1 MKCYR
6 TLSLIL
12 LSSVFL
18 FAVSCKKKSNGISL
32 SDQRIAYVDY
42 SHHGEIEHY
51 HFIYDQNNNVDSIN
65 ITGDGT
71 ALGHNGFKR
80 FEYIGS
86 SFIITKDDGS
96 SFKVY
101 ANTSGQIIEVLVA
114 DTLLMYYKG
123 TQITEQDVKSPI
135 AAYPYYTLTPTYFTW
150 TGGDITYVGPAGSG
164 GQTYYYDRSL
174 SGQPGDVFRIDAFL
188 SFGRSY
194 TKNARLAIG
203 TISGTDTL
211 EKYSYHFDPLGRI
224 DTLRKVDVSTGIY
237 DTTIYAYK
245 YY

>member
-1 MKCYR
+1 MKRYR
-6 TLSLIL
+6 TLALIL
-12 LSSVFL
+12 LSAVLL
-18 FAVSCKKKSNGISL
+18 FAASCKKKSNGISL
-32 SDQRIAYVDY
+32 SDQRIAFVDY

-51 HFIYDQNNNVDSIN
+51 QFFYDQFKNVDSISVL
-65 ITGDGT
+65 GDGT
-71 ALGHNGFKR
+71 ALGHNSYKKFN
-80 FEYIGS
+80 YIGS

-96 SFKVY
+96 SFEVY
-101 ANTSGQIIEVLVA
+101 ANTSGLIIEVLVA

-123 TQITEQDVKSPI
+123 TQIIEQDVKSPI
-135 AAYPYYTLTPTYFTW
+135 TAYPYYTLTPTYFTW
-150 TGGDITYVGPAGSG
+150 TGGDITYVGPAGTG
-164 GQTYYYDRSL
+164 GQTYYYDRSR

-194 TKNARLAIG
+194 TKNAHLAIG
-203 TISGTDTL
+203 TIGSTDTI

-224 DTLRKVDVSTGIY
+224 DTLTKVDVSTGTN